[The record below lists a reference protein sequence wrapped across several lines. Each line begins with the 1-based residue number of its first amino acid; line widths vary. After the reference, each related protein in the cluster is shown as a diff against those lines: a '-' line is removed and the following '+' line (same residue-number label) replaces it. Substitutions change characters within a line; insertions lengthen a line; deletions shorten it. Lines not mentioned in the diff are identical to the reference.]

1 MDKVFLKSEIL
12 EIDGEKLFVASTD
25 ATDRHGEIVVQ
36 EGMDI
41 KSYLKN
47 PVVLAYHDH
56 KQPPLGIAEKV
67 GFKKIDGKKVLV
79 YDPIFHGKTAIS
91 SLYKEWKEAGVRLAS
106 SIGFIPKEMEKNKIT
121 KSELLE
127 ISIVNVPANP
137 EALSLA
143 YAKGFERD
151 VIKEAMGKGFIKAE
165 QKLEIQKLKE
175 ENEALVKLNESL
187 NEKLASLETPK
198 AATKGRDPK
207 LVKRDLAIKA
217 VNRAIEQL
225 NRTVKETE

>member
-1 MDKVFLKSEIL
+1 MNSINNTSIITMINPFTQNKLVSLFQYHSKHLNNLCPLLLSFGFTLITSPLIAADFNDAKAL
-12 EIDGEKLFVASTD
+12 ELV
-25 ATDRHGEIVVQ
+25 
-36 EGMDI
+36 
-41 KSYLKN
+41 
-47 PVVLAYHDH
+47 
-56 KQPPLGIAEKV
+56 
-67 GFKKIDGKKVLV
+67 KVLDERQRNSGD
-79 YDPIFHGKTAIS
+79 YKATA
-91 SLYKEWKEAGVRLAS
+91 LM
-106 SIGFIPKEMEKNKIT
+106 KEMEKNKIT

-175 ENEALVKLNESL
+175 ENEAPVKLNESL